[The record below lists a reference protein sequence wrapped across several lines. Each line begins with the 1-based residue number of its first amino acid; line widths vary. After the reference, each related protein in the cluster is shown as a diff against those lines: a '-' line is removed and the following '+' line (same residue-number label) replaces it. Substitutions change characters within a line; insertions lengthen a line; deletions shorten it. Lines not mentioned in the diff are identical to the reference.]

1 MSTTN
6 FNFLKKGR
14 GNDPRSFFNVS
25 PFFPVLVGNNLD
37 PFDNEPSLAFE
48 NVPVAQALA
57 FGKFLRRFQ
66 RGETALQRAF
76 NVTPTAIPALQ
87 GAFVRVIMVCHV
99 PFRRPVPL

>member
-6 FNFLKKGR
+6 FNFLKKDR
-14 GNDPRSFFNVS
+14 GNDPRSFYVF

-37 PFDNEPSLAFE
+37 PFDNELVLTAV
-48 NVPVAQALA
+48 NVPITQALA